1 MTHEPAE
8 IKVTTL
14 SDDPLILDI
23 FRFKL
28 WSRNEGID
36 YLLGIFKFIKLPDG
50 SEELQTLDGQRY
62 NSNKDRAIM
71 DDLFAKHDRLVKIW
85 RHSTKRLRYS
95 PRFFIRWGLQHSDIC
110 PLYWLEDAQAKGLYS
125 KPQEEVKA
133 QEQEQATE
141 LHHSERAKLLK
152 IIAGLTLVAYGSLKH
167 GLKTEIRH
175 DLEKLGLGIGETTIN
190 KHLGRA
196 WSEFLPESKPQ

>member
-1 MTHEPAE
+1 MAHAPAE

-14 SDDPLILDI
+14 SDDPLILDV

-50 SEELQTLDGQRY
+50 SEELQTLDGHRY
-62 NSNKDRAIM
+62 NSQKDQAIM
-71 DDLFAKHDRLVKIW
+71 DDLFAKHDRLVEIW
-85 RHSTKRLRYS
+85 RHSTKRPQHS
-95 PRFFIRWGLQHSDIC
+95 PRFFIRWGLQHRDIC
-110 PLYWLEDAQAKGLYS
+110 PLFWLEDAQAKGLLP
-125 KPQEEVKA
+125 KP
-133 QEQEQATE
+133 QEQEQVAE
-141 LHHSERAKLLK
+141 LHHSERAKLLQ
-152 IIAGLTLVAYGSLKH
+152 IIAGLTLVAYGSVKH

-175 DLEKLGLGIGETTIN
+175 DLEKLGFDITETTLN

-196 WSEFLPESKPQ
+196 WSEFIPESKPH